1 MQVVGSVKRTGLTLL
16 TQRAGRIRI
25 KEKLD
30 KREKK
35 KNRQKN
41 TQRAPRKQHTH
52 TDTRRPHGQSECG
65 HHHPSPPPISFLCAL
80 YRGAI
85 ETSSPPGVARQLK
98 GQKRMSNGTER
109 DLARNADAP
118 WNAAATEGKKKR
130 RRNWARASSPPA
142 IFLSL
147 AHHQKIKG
155 AQIQIFFFSTN
166 FLFSSFLWA
175 LVNERFVFP
184 KTVPHNNRAPVI
196 TESTTRDIFYFRGRA
211 KIKTKKRKEKHR
223 NDTSGVHNF
232 LIARQTNQKSSPY
245 SKAAFPPLYIKELIR
260 FESNTP
266 PPDGWKKESVGR
278 IEWNV
283 AHS

>member
-65 HHHPSPPPISFLCAL
+65 HHHPSPPISFLCAL

-118 WNAAATEGKKKR
+118 WNAAATEGKKKKKKKLS
-130 RRNWARASSPPA
+130 ARELASRHLSFASPPPKNKRRSNSD
-142 IFLSL
+142 L
-147 AHHQKIKG
+147 
-155 AQIQIFFFSTN
+155 
-166 FLFSSFLWA
+166 FLFYKFPFFVISLSSCEWKIRLPQ
-175 LVNERFVFP
+175 NS
-184 KTVPHNNRAPVI
+184 
-196 TESTTRDIFYFRGRA
+196 ST
-211 KIKTKKRKEKHR
+211 
-223 NDTSGVHNF
+223 
-232 LIARQTNQKSSPY
+232 
-245 SKAAFPPLYIKELIR
+245 
-260 FESNTP
+260 
-266 PPDGWKKESVGR
+266 
-278 IEWNV
+278 
-283 AHS
+283 